1 MNKNYQT
8 PAIEIVRFETENVLD
23 MSVYVPTGNKG
34 NITPI
39 IPIRCVALFIVLQ
52 IIDYHHCF
60 CSCIFLHT

>member
-23 MSVYVPTGNKG
+23 MSVYVPTGNTG

-39 IPIRCVALFIVLQ
+39 IPI
-52 IIDYHHCF
+52 
-60 CSCIFLHT
+60 S